1 MGSSYTD
8 DFFREVY
15 NAEIEQR
22 HKLDSADS
30 VLVGVLL
37 ALSGVGIY
45 YFKFLPSCGF
55 GIAGYVFLLFSFLFL
70 IAFGFA
76 TGFVIGSFWP
86 RDKGY
91 ISNPEDWGRY
101 VAGLEEYYGHYHDK
115 EETNTRV
122 ADELAKMLRQ
132 QYIKA
137 GEINR
142 NLNIK
147 KMGYQTW
154 VRRCIT
160 AAVVILGLN
169 AYPTYLVQC
178 AKSDTQKTA
187 VIGFPEVQKVEIV
200 IPKPKDESNGRR
212 EETTLTTTPAT
223 ADPTTQTSTTK
234 APSSRDSA
242 SPGRANTHPQAR
254 PLTSKD

>member
-1 MGSSYTD
+1 VGSSYTD

-15 NAEIEQR
+15 NAELEQR

-45 YFKFLPSCGF
+45 YFKVLPSCGF

-70 IAFGFA
+70 IAVVFA
-76 TGFVIGSFWP
+76 TGFVIASFWP

-91 ISNPEDWGRY
+91 ISNPEDLGQY

-115 EETNTRV
+115 EEAKTRV

-178 AKSDTQKTA
+178 AKSDTQKTE
-187 VIGFPEVQKVEIV
+187 VNGVPRNPESRNRH
-200 IPKPKDESNGRR
+200 PKAKG
-212 EETTLTTTPAT
+212 
-223 ADPTTQTSTTK
+223 
-234 APSSRDSA
+234 
-242 SPGRANTHPQAR
+242 
-254 PLTSKD
+254 

>member
-1 MGSSYTD
+1 MGGSYTD

-15 NAEIEQR
+15 NAELEQR

-37 ALSGVGIY
+37 AFSGVGIY
-45 YFKFLPSCGF
+45 YVNVLPSCGF
-55 GIAGYVFLLFSFLFL
+55 GIAGYVFVVFSVLFL

-76 TGFVIGSFWP
+76 TGFVIASFWP

-91 ISNPEDWGRY
+91 ISNPEDSGQY

-115 EETNTRV
+115 EEAKTRV

-142 NLNIK
+142 KLNIK

-154 VRRCIT
+154 VRRSIT

-178 AKSDTQKTA
+178 AKSDTQKTE
-187 VIGFPEVQKVEIV
+187 VIGFPEIQKVEIV
-200 IPKPKDESNGRR
+200 TPKPKDESNGRR
-212 EETTLTTTPAT
+212 KETTLTTTPT
-223 ADPTTQTSTTK
+223 TTDPTTQTGTTK
-234 APSSRDSA
+234 AATSRDSA
-242 SPGRANTHPQAR
+242 SPGRANTHPQTR
-254 PLTSKD
+254 PLTGKD